1 MPDEPIKL
9 LLLKNEAFQPVD
21 KTNIWWIYILCVI
34 IEVFFRPCQLIELFI
49 ISILRQPSQVIR
61 QLMVPGNYLD
71 IRIVKLC
78 HLLIIITHTC
88 NRNSYQKKPKCLR
101 QYIGQYSVNA
111 DQSCM
116 LSSQINPDSTRAKHR
131 FEWYGNYLNDSY
143 RQYNTYTDVWGGFW
157 PIK

>member
-1 MPDEPIKL
+1 MCDKWSVL
-9 LLLKNEAFQPVD
+9 QPFLTWLNGSNTQV
-21 KTNIWWIYILCVI
+21 KTI
-34 IEVFFRPCQLIELFI
+34 ITSEYFV
-49 ISILRQPSQVIR
+49 R

-88 NRNSYQKKPKCLR
+88 NLTSYTKKSKCLR